1 MNSVARF
8 HWTAKRVGQMMHVQQ
23 AFFGDHHGFPI
34 RSAIATICSVR
45 RFHRQG
51 SGFQSCDRHVGHGA
65 AGSFDAVAAL
75 GGGVSGDPWPHLAT
89 LSGPHSGPANAWGD
103 VFLEP
108 GQALRV
114 PVGQRLVLESL
125 AGRGEAAACFDW
137 EASSTLSPWQQLVG
151 EPLAELRQSLAG
163 VGRAAGHLV
172 QGLGRLA
179 WTGVTGK
186 GLPVVLDTNLD
197 TPAR

>member
-1 MNSVARF
+1 MASPSVL
-8 HWTAKRVGQMMHVQQ
+8 QSQQSVQ
-23 AFFGDHHGFPI
+23 
-34 RSAIATICSVR
+34 SAVSI
-45 RFHRQG
+45 G
-51 SGFQSCDRHVGHGA
+51 KA
-65 AGSFDAVAAL
+65 AGSKAVIGMWAMEPLEVLTLSPRSAAVFRVTH
-75 GGGVSGDPWPHLAT
+75 GRIWAT